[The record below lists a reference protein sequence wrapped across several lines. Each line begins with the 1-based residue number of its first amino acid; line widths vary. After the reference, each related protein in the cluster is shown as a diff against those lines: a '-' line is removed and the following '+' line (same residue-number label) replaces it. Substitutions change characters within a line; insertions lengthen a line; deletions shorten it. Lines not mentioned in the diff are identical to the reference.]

1 MEQGPSH
8 RVSEVKRALKVISSL
23 SLAVLESLSLSS
35 LAARSTASPSLG
47 SAGHPES
54 SCPVLGASFVAPRSS
69 LGFGSR
75 GPPHVLSI
83 TVPNCSV
90 SASSSAKHIMSAG

>member
-35 LAARSTASPSLG
+35 LAAGPPLPHHWVQLG
-47 SAGHPES
+47 ILRA
-54 SCPVLGASFVAPRSS
+54 PVLSWEPASLLPGPLLVLA
-69 LGFGSR
+69 LGDHPMFY
-75 GPPHVLSI
+75 L
-83 TVPNCSV
+83 
-90 SASSSAKHIMSAG
+90 

>member
-1 MEQGPSH
+1 MEQGPSR

-47 SAGHPES
+47 SAGQRA
-54 SCPVLGASFVAPRSS
+54 PVLSWEPASLLPGPLLVLA
-69 LGFGSR
+69 LGDH
-75 GPPHVLSI
+75 P
-83 TVPNCSV
+83 
-90 SASSSAKHIMSAG
+90 MSYL

>member
-35 LAARSTASPSLG
+35 LAARSTASPSLD

-54 SCPVLGASFVAPRSS
+54 SCP
-69 LGFGSR
+69 GSQLR
-75 GPPHVLSI
+75 CSQVLSWFWL
-83 TVPNCSV
+83 
-90 SASSSAKHIMSAG
+90 